1 MLKKFI
7 SVLISSFVI
16 IANSFCEEQKSFE
29 GSFKTEAFKAS
40 AVFGKNNK
48 AVIFTDTGK
57 GMIDQIQLIGAYDTT
72 GKVKNKF
79 WQGYFRTRLR
89 VIVDG
94 EVSVDG
100 TIYNLCGL
108 GSDFNEDSDFENVI
122 FTTPLFSKTGLYSGI
137 TFNFK
142 IPYYKSVVVELVRDS
157 RDIGKVGLYW
167 GMVKSCDFIDIKVG
181 DIKLPKGAKFHA
193 ITRKQNCKKGEQL
206 EIFSTQKAGLLAGIN
221 LSGQGSK
228 FDWVEGCLRAFVG
241 NDNKN
246 YIMLSSGLEDYLGGA
261 FGYNV
266 GVRQFNS
273 WGCTYKQMKKAPYT
287 LCGYRN
293 HFNDSVCWRKGGFKV
308 TLRWGDQNKP
318 HWNLNSTDKFAGQV
332 KDPGEGTLVA
342 TAFYYDWE

>member
-1 MLKKFI
+1 MKKFLGI
-7 SVLISSFVI
+7 FLALFGLFVSSFANEQSSFV
-16 IANSFCEEQKSFE
+16 
-29 GSFKTEAFKAS
+29 GGFKTEAFKAS
-40 AVFGKNNK
+40 AVFGKTNK
-48 AVIFTDTGK
+48 AIIFTDNGE

-72 GKVKNKF
+72 GKVKREC
-79 WQGYFRTRLR
+79 WQGYYRTRLR

-108 GSDFNEDSDFENVI
+108 GSDFNKDSDFENVI

-142 IPYYKSVVVELVRDS
+142 IPYYKSIVIELVRDA
-157 RDIGKVGLYW
+157 RDVGKVGLLW
-167 GMVKSCDFIDIKVG
+167 GMVKSAKSINIKIG
-181 DIKLPKGAKFHA
+181 DITLPKGAKFHA
-193 ITRKQNCKKGEQL
+193 ITCKQNCKKGDQL
-206 EIFSTQKAGLLAGIN
+206 EIFSTQKAGVLAGIN
-221 LSGQGSK
+221 MSGQGSK

-241 NDNKN
+241 NDNAN
-246 YIMLSSGLEDYLGGA
+246 CIMLSSGLEDYLGGA

-273 WGCTYKQMKKAPYT
+273 WGCTYKQMKKAPFT

-308 TLRWGDQNKP
+308 SLRWGDQNKH
-318 HWNLNSTDKFAGQV
+318 HWNLNSTDNFAGQ
-332 KDPGEGTLVA
+332 KNDPGEGTLVA